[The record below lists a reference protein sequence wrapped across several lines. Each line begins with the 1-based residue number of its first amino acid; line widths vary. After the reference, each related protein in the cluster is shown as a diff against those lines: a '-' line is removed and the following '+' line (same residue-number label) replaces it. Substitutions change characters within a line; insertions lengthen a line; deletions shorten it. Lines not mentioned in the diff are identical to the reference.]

1 MQKPYNAYH
10 GIPCIR
16 MIFLITSF
24 VFLFFSSGCSH
35 LQQRSDLL
43 FQASALSA
51 LSEGDF
57 RGDMTYRDLKKHGD
71 TGLGTF
77 DGLDGEMIGLDG
89 EFYQIKSDGSVH
101 LVDDSMKAP
110 FAEVAFFKPDRTI
123 LLNESM
129 NGRQFESF
137 LDDQLP
143 TKNIFFVL
151 KIEGAFTSIKARSVP
166 KQNRPYPALADVIK
180 DQSVFEFHNIRGT
193 LIGFRCPAYT
203 TGINAPGY
211 HFHFISADR
220 KSGGHVL
227 EFQVQSVK
235 IEIDDISEF
244 SMVLPGGR
252 DFYNLDL
259 GKARY

>member
-1 MQKPYNAYH
+1 MGKLHSTYH
-10 GIPCIR
+10 GIRFIR
-16 MIFLITSF
+16 T
-24 VFLFFSSGCSH
+24 VFLTISCIFFLFSFGCSH
-35 LQQRSDLL
+35 LQQTSDVL
-43 FQASALSA
+43 FQASTLSA
-51 LSEGDF
+51 LAEGDF
-57 RGDMTYRDLKKHGD
+57 HGDMTYRNLKKHGD

-77 DGLDGEMIGLDG
+77 DELDGEMIGLDG
-89 EFYQIKSDGSVH
+89 EFYQIKADGSVH
-101 LVDDSMKAP
+101 AVDGSMKAP
-110 FAEVAFFKPDRTI
+110 FAEVTFFKPDRTI
-123 LLNESM
+123 LLADSM
-129 NGRQFESF
+129 NGIQFESF

-143 TKNIFFVL
+143 TKNIFYVF

-166 KQNRPYPALADVIK
+166 KQNRPYPSLNDVIK
-180 DQSVFEFHNIRGT
+180 EQSVFEFRNIRGT
-193 LIGFRCPAYT
+193 LIGVRCPAYT
-203 TGINAPGY
+203 AGINSPGY